1 MMHMIVKRSAF
12 TIRANACRTFSNA
25 AAIAEAG
32 KDRLVLFDTTLRDGE
47 QSPGATLNL
56 KEKLEIARSL
66 SILGADVCE
75 AGFPVSSPGDFEAV
89 SAIAKEIG
97 PLTANRATGEP
108 MVICGLARAMEKD
121 VQRCYDA
128 VKHAPKHRIHTF
140 LATSD
145 IHLKYKLKISRDE
158 CIRRAV
164 NAVKFAKSLTSDVQF
179 STEDAGRS
187 DPDFLCEVLAEVI
200 EAGATT
206 LNIPDTVGY
215 TVPGEYGSLFRYLID
230 NTEGSDKAVFSSHC
244 HNDLGLATANTL
256 AAVQGGAR
264 QVEVTINGIGERAGN
279 TALEELVM
287 ALKTRP
293 QHFPV
298 YTSADS
304 TQITRCSRMVS
315 HYTGM
320 SIQPNKA
327 IVGANAFAHE
337 SGIHQDGVLKHQATY
352 EIMLPESVGLSENK
366 MVLGK
371 HSGRHAYSKRLQQ
384 LGYTSL
390 TPEELDY
397 YVEKFKV
404 LADEKKTVTDADMEV
419 IVSDELFKPEAFWTL
434 RSVHVT
440 AGNLVK
446 PTATV
451 TLAYK
456 DGQEV
461 SEAAM
466 GFGPIDA
473 IYVAIKRA
481 TGMERIKLN
490 DFSVDSVTDGTYALG
505 EVTVRVQEDKEE
517 EEKTEDEKL
526 VNAQTGVTRDRQFVG
541 HGANT
546 DILVASATA
555 YVNAVN
561 RMMASQARAVV
572 DWWTPKITRT
582 QHLVLMASP
591 RAIGDFSEEHS
602 SMYDAKRADAAIVV
616 ASAVRMYYLIGVKC
630 TRRIFYGQ
638 QK

>member
-1 MMHMIVKRSAF
+1 MQTIAKRSASAA
-12 TIRANACRTFSNA
+12 RANARRAFSNA
-25 AAIAEAG
+25 VATEAE
-32 KDRLVLFDTTLRDGE
+32 KERLIIFDTTLRDGE
-47 QSPGATLNL
+47 QSPGATLNF
-56 KEKLEIARSL
+56 KEKLDIARSL
-66 SILGADVCE
+66 SALGVDVCE
-75 AGFPVSSPGDFEAV
+75 AGFPISSPGDFDAV

-108 MVICGLARAMEKD
+108 MTICGLARAMEKD
-121 VQRCYDA
+121 IQRCYDA
-128 VKHAPKHRIHTF
+128 VKHAPSHRIHTF

-164 NAVKFAKSLTSDVQF
+164 DAVKFAKSLTSDVEF

-200 EAGATT
+200 KAGATT

-230 NTEGSDKAVFSSHC
+230 NTEGSDKAIFSTHC

-256 AAVQGGAR
+256 SAVQGGAR

-298 YTSADS
+298 YTSVDS

-327 IVGANAFAHE
+327 IVGSNAFAHE

-404 LADEKKTVTDADMEV
+404 LADEKKTVTDADMEA
-419 IVSDELFKPEAFWTL
+419 IVSDELFKPEVFWTL
-434 RSVHVT
+434 QSVHVT

-451 TLAYK
+451 TLAHK

-466 GFGPIDA
+466 GTGPIDA

-481 TGMERIKLN
+481 TGQESIKLN
-490 DFSVDSVTDGTYALG
+490 DFSVESVTDGTYALG

-517 EEKTEDEKL
+517 EEKTEDEKH

-561 RMMASQARAVV
+561 RMMASQARGAAEARV
-572 DWWTPKITRT
+572 D
-582 QHLVLMASP
+582 A
-591 RAIGDFSEEHS
+591 
-602 SMYDAKRADAAIVV
+602 
-616 ASAVRMYYLIGVKC
+616 
-630 TRRIFYGQ
+630 
-638 QK
+638 